1 MQYSLN
7 KKKSANNICGL
18 SGAYILE
25 DKDQKNTLYLKKK
38 KRNQDELA
46 KGGIKN

>member
-25 DKDQKNTLYLKKK
+25 DKDQKKHVIFKKK
-38 KRNQDELA
+38 KEESR
-46 KGGIKN
+46 